1 MQAILTI
8 NPEVFFL
15 LSGTGQAKYYPGMHC
30 AAEFFAEEFFAE
42 EFSAGTEAISR
53 LPSVLMQ
60 CATRAECQISSD
72 SESSNKNTFSLAL
85 GASVECQALI

>member
-8 NPEVFFL
+8 NPDVFFL

-42 EFSAGTEAISR
+42 EFFAGTEAI
-53 LPSVLMQ
+53 
-60 CATRAECQISSD
+60 
-72 SESSNKNTFSLAL
+72 
-85 GASVECQALI
+85 